1 MSDQHVAPQ
10 THITGDANAVGHGKI
25 TLLIKAEGG
34 STIRGVVQQVF
45 GGDYERL
52 RDAYIHPWPV
62 FERVNLDHFVGR
74 EWLLAE
80 VDAFLRD
87 HDRGYFILEAEAGL
101 GKTTFLAWLVRER
114 GYIHHFTELAPGL
127 DGIGRGLKNLAAQL
141 VLAYQLS
148 AYEAEG
154 VLPGAVTR
162 PDYLY
167 NLLKQVANRHQ
178 DGEKTVLVVDAL
190 DEAGTPYNQN
200 VLGLPQV
207 LPEGVFI
214 IVSQR
219 PVPVAL
225 QVDTATTPR
234 RCFPLAADSD
244 ENQADMRRFFER
256 AATWPV
262 IAQSL
267 HDSGYTPEQFTT
279 SLLEKCRGVWIYL
292 HYVIHEIERG
302 ERSPL
307 DLDALPDGMT
317 QYYARYW
324 QRWRDADEDK
334 WYEVYL
340 PLLTTLAAAQE
351 AVAVE
356 RLAEWAD
363 VGMPV
368 RHLRRLLNERWRPF
382 LTIAGQGQNAR
393 YRFYHAT
400 LREFFN
406 GRVEREKLTAAEE
419 ALVSEL
425 TDETCRIHC
434 RLVERYL
441 AAWGGMD
448 KGLPGLQEAVQRGI
462 DEGYGLRHL
471 VAHLEAS
478 GRVEDLHRLLAV
490 ETSEQ
495 RNVWYEVKEAIDDAA
510 GYLTDVIRA
519 WRLVEET
526 CAPTDSEHA
535 GRGIGLQCRYALIT
549 ASLNSLAKNIPPA
562 LLVALVEK
570 GIWTPAKGLAYA
582 RQVPDLEQRARAL
595 LGLAPYLPE
604 REGVLREALAAAREV
619 GNEYDRVEALVGLA
633 PRLPEELLWEALAV
647 AREVGDEHDR
657 VRALVGLAPRLP
669 EELLWEALAAARE
682 IEWEPYR
689 AEALAGLT
697 PYLPEELLW
706 EALAATRKIEDADD
720 RARALAGLAPHL
732 PETERSRAIIETA
745 AARREIEAELELHQS
760 YGTYNSGQ
768 PYTLEDL
775 LRALVDV
782 DRAKADDE
790 TITVQ
795 SVNRLLYELQQLVSG
810 APELLG
816 QIIPTVGK
824 LVSYRT
830 EVWHTI
836 SPAWTV
842 WGRQDRQAAYRV
854 WVEALHDL
862 TTSTRPKLCLDLGR
876 LAPVIAKLGGEE
888 AITETFRAIQDVCRW
903 WP

>member
-1 MSDQHVAPQ
+1 LPEELLWEALAAAWEVGDEYDRVKALVGLAPRLP
-10 THITGDANAVGHGKI
+10 GP
-25 TLLIKAEGG
+25 LL
-34 STIRGVVQQVF
+34 
-45 GGDYERL
+45 
-52 RDAYIHPWPV
+52 
-62 FERVNLDHFVGR
+62 R
-74 EWLLAE
+74 EALAAARE
-80 VDAFLRD
+80 IEWEPYR
-87 HDRGYFILEAEAGL
+87 AEA
-101 GKTTFLAWLVRER
+101 LAWLAPYLPE
-114 GYIHHFTELAPGL
+114 ELLWEA
-127 DGIGRGLKNLAAQL
+127 LAA
-141 VLAYQLS
+141 
-148 AYEAEG
+148 
-154 VLPGAVTR
+154 TR
-162 PDYLY
+162 KIED
-167 NLLKQVANRHQ
+167 
-178 DGEKTVLVVDAL
+178 VD
-190 DEAGTPYNQN
+190 
-200 VLGLPQV
+200 
-207 LPEGVFI
+207 
-214 IVSQR
+214 
-219 PVPVAL
+219 
-225 QVDTATTPR
+225 
-234 RCFPLAADSD
+234 
-244 ENQADMRRFFER
+244 
-256 AATWPV
+256 
-262 IAQSL
+262 
-267 HDSGYTPEQFTT
+267 
-279 SLLEKCRGVWIYL
+279 
-292 HYVIHEIERG
+292 
-302 ERSPL
+302 
-307 DLDALPDGMT
+307 DL
-317 QYYARYW
+317 
-324 QRWRDADEDK
+324 
-334 WYEVYL
+334 
-340 PLLTTLAAAQE
+340 
-351 AVAVE
+351 
-356 RLAEWAD
+356 
-363 VGMPV
+363 
-368 RHLRRLLNERWRPF
+368 
-382 LTIAGQGQNAR
+382 
-393 YRFYHAT
+393 
-400 LREFFN
+400 
-406 GRVEREKLTAAEE
+406 
-419 ALVSEL
+419 
-425 TDETCRIHC
+425 
-434 RLVERYL
+434 
-441 AAWGGMD
+441 
-448 KGLPGLQEAVQRGI
+448 
-462 DEGYGLRHL
+462 
-471 VAHLEAS
+471 
-478 GRVEDLHRLLAV
+478 
-490 ETSEQ
+490 
-495 RNVWYEVKEAIDDAA
+495 
-510 GYLTDVIRA
+510 
-519 WRLVEET
+519 
-526 CAPTDSEHA
+526 
-535 GRGIGLQCRYALIT
+535 
-549 ASLNSLAKNIPPA
+549 
-562 LLVALVEK
+562 
-570 GIWTPAKGLAYA
+570 
-582 RQVPDLEQRARAL
+582 ARAL